1 MKRSFLGLAAA
12 GGLLACGLVWPA
24 AGQGAQDNADHPTAY
39 TALRLVG
46 KTLGADAI
54 NQVVEVSGRDGKP
67 QPTVWKIVLKD
78 GAGSKEV
85 EVVNGRIGAQR
96 PLSRPAAGAPI
107 KLPDLNLDSSGAFEA
122 TDGQARKV
130 HVRFDSINYT
140 LRTSDKTGKPLW
152 SLDLFNE
159 SGAAAGT
166 MKIAANSGAIVTM
179 DGRIAAESAPAASKP
194 VAASTPAAK
203 PAATPARTEL
213 RATPTP
219 KTTTTVVITDRP
231 APRRDMANPP
241 VTTATAT
248 VATVQTAPVQTTV
261 VDIPDAGG
269 PATAP
274 PPEQSGGFFT
284 RAGRTL
290 DHTSQTVNH
299 SLDHAGQEVGQSA
312 RHVGATVQ
320 RFFTGHSDLDGD
332 TRPAPPPANTQ
343 PD

>member
-1 MKRSFLGLAAA
+1 MMRSFLGLAAA

-24 AGQGAQDNADHPTAY
+24 AGQGTHDPAENPTAY

-54 NQVVEVSGRDGKP
+54 NQVVEVTGRDGKP
-67 QPTVWKIVLKD
+67 QPTVWKVVLRD

-96 PLSRPAAGAPI
+96 PLSRPADGAPI

-122 TDGQARKV
+122 TDAQAKKV

-152 SLDLFNE
+152 SLDLFTE
-159 SGAAAGT
+159 SGTAAGT
-166 MKIAANSGAIVTM
+166 IKIAAHSGTVITM
-179 DGRIAAESAPAASKP
+179 SGRIAAEAAPAASKP
-194 VAASTPAAK
+194 VAVSTPAAK
-203 PAATPARTEL
+203 PTATPGRTEP

-219 KTTTTVVITDRP
+219 KTTTTVVTTERP
-231 APRRDMANPP
+231 APRRDTTNPP

-248 VATVQTAPVQTTV
+248 VTTVQTAPVQTTV
-261 VDIPDAGG
+261 VDVPDADE
-269 PATAP
+269 PAAAP

-299 SLDHAGQEVGQSA
+299 SLDHAGQEVSQSA
-312 RHVGATVQ
+312 RHVGASVQ
-320 RFFTGHSDLDGD
+320 RFFTGHSDLDGG
-332 TRPAPPPANTQ
+332 TRPAPPPANTE